1 MSNVIDTIMRTQL
14 MSDLMSELNKDEK
27 IELEKWVRT
36 HLLPIHNLSIAI
48 EDLSSTE
55 SSSER
60 LLDAINDLFSSKS
73 NKGDDECLEKS

>member
-36 HLLPIHNLSIAI
+36 HLSIAI